1 MALMLPVVGMSLIL
15 SLFTVLLPIALLVVL
30 QVWLCKKG
38 KWLGL
43 ILPGLSLLL
52 SLLLVF
58 SLGAFQRVGG
68 GATLIVTD
76 EQGNVIQEE
85 HTPAE
90 EGSVLTPGA
99 VGTLATLFFV
109 GNIPTVV
116 FGGIWLHYK
125 NRRDFQQEL
134 SRMRVED
141 LE

>member
-1 MALMLPVVGMSLIL
+1 MAMMIPVIGMSLIL
-15 SLFTVLLPIALLVVL
+15 SLFTVLLPVALLVVL

-38 KWLGL
+38 KRLGL

-68 GATLIVTD
+68 GSTLIVTD

-90 EGSVLTPGA
+90 DSTVLTPGA
-99 VGTLATLFFV
+99 VGALAALFFV

-125 NRRDFQQEL
+125 NRRDFQEDL
-134 SRMRVED
+134 RRMKVED